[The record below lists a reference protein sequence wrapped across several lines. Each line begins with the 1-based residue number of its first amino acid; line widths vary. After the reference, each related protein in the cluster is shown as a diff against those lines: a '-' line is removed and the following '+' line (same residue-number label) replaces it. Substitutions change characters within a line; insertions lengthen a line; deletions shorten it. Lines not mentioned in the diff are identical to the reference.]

1 MHPVSNQGHVQ
12 PHHVTVITLL
22 CLHEYISCRVHSC
35 MIEKHVFDASVQYP
49 LLVDHTM

>member
-1 MHPVSNQGHVQ
+1 
-12 PHHVTVITLL
+12 
-22 CLHEYISCRVHSC
+22 